1 MDWKFSSRHTVE
13 SMFISNLIS
22 RDETQEIQ
30 KKWTDTMN
38 SLNQKIQ
45 AIIRIPSIRLRL
57 FRIGKQ
63 LEWEKMVMDGSIQNT
78 RRLHLVSTTHLRPWQ
93 IVDEMISV
101 IYRYFYR
108 KYVPSP
114 YTQIENC
121 MNEFFS
127 MIPKENKCYLEVIRL
142 SFLPELLVSLY
153 LSPYQV
159 DKVFA
164 FGMILHILKFSRIAL
179 AKDWRNECACLVL
192 EFCKLLRRV
201 SHEDSLYLSCRSALG
216 LLLKNMDIAS
226 WLLYG
231 EDTKG
236 ASCLMKEIFSFVGE
250 LGNRLCEDL
259 ASSTES
265 PWSSGPFF
273 CDVCDFK
280 AFLLPLFIVI
290 KRGPSSDPI
299 LNRDY
304 VDAFR
309 FLYATFSKLLRKM
322 DECLLKMQSCFPLNT
337 TWEDVTVWN
346 GWFQHLAILEELHK
360 ISELYDIA
368 EEELWMSLRQ
378 REFSLCVL
386 LVKYLKPTDD
396 IKWLLEHKNDYGFEF
411 RRQLARQMIPKANE
425 DFQRS
430 LKIVIDKFLNMGAHV
445 EGHQVLPND
454 LLSQLRVQEES
465 AAGLKS
471 YSTRYLT
478 EKWFLSMCQ
487 AIFNPQNALFIACPN
502 DPARLY
508 PNPAIKLENLH
519 LEYFRLAGKLIA
531 LALIHQVRVG
541 VVFDHVF
548 FLQLAGKSIS
558 LEDIR
563 DADPCLYSNCKQI
576 MEMVSKPI
584 VSDALELRFIG
595 GAEYKR
601 SAELC
606 PDGKSIVVNG
616 KNWKIFADLIIQH
629 HFVTS
634 ISKQVSYF
642 AQGLAD
648 VFGNKCLQKFFFHC
662 LDLEDLDWMMQGI
675 GSSVSPHDLKANA
688 ASYRYYSDRRR
699 HVITNWEKGRL
710 LGRGSFGSVYEGYA
724 AGGFFFAVKEVQLLD
739 QGNQENQAKQCIY
752 QIEQEIALLSQF
764 NHPNIV
770 QYYGT
775 DKDETK
781 LYIFLELVSNGSLTE
796 IYSRYHLK
804 DSQVAAYTRQ
814 ILHGLKYL
822 HEHNVI
828 HRDIKCANILVNV
841 GGTVKLADFGLAKVT
856 EFNNLIKS
864 CKGTPCWMAP
874 EVVNLKRTGGYGLPA
889 DIWSLGCTVLE
900 MLIRKPPYSHLE
912 PAQVLYKIGRGEP
925 PPVPDFLS
933 GLSQDFILQCLQV
946 NPDDRPTA
954 AQLLDHPFVKR
965 SSHA

>member
-13 SMFISNLIS
+13 CMFVSNLIS

-164 FGMILHILKFSRIAL
+164 FGMIMHILKLSRIAL

-280 AFLLPLFIVI
+280 AFLLPLFSVI

-304 VDAFR
+304 VDAFG

-360 ISELYDIA
+360 ISELYDVA

-396 IKWLLEHKNDYGFEF
+396 IKWLLEHKNDSGFEF

-430 LKIVIDKFLNMGAHV
+430 LKIVIDKFLNTGAHV

-454 LLSQLRVQEES
+454 LFSQLRVQEES

-519 LEYFRLAGKLIA
+519 LEYFRLA
-531 LALIHQVRVG
+531 
-541 VVFDHVF
+541 
-548 FLQLAGKSIS
+548 
-558 LEDIR
+558 
-563 DADPCLYSNCKQI
+563 
-576 MEMVSKPI
+576 
-584 VSDALELRFIG
+584 
-595 GAEYKR
+595 
-601 SAELC
+601 
-606 PDGKSIVVNG
+606 
-616 KNWKIFADLIIQH
+616 
-629 HFVTS
+629 
-634 ISKQVSYF
+634 
-642 AQGLAD
+642 GLAD

>member
-1 MDWKFSSRHTVE
+1 M
-13 SMFISNLIS
+13 
-22 RDETQEIQ
+22 
-30 KKWTDTMN
+30 
-38 SLNQKIQ
+38 
-45 AIIRIPSIRLRL
+45 
-57 FRIGKQ
+57 
-63 LEWEKMVMDGSIQNT
+63 
-78 RRLHLVSTTHLRPWQ
+78 
-93 IVDEMISV
+93 
-101 IYRYFYR
+101 
-108 KYVPSP
+108 
-114 YTQIENC
+114 
-121 MNEFFS
+121 
-127 MIPKENKCYLEVIRL
+127 
-142 SFLPELLVSLY
+142 
-153 LSPYQV
+153 
-159 DKVFA
+159 
-164 FGMILHILKFSRIAL
+164 
-179 AKDWRNECACLVL
+179 
-192 EFCKLLRRV
+192 
-201 SHEDSLYLSCRSALG
+201 
-216 LLLKNMDIAS
+216 
-226 WLLYG
+226 
-231 EDTKG
+231 
-236 ASCLMKEIFSFVGE
+236 
-250 LGNRLCEDL
+250 
-259 ASSTES
+259 
-265 PWSSGPFF
+265 
-273 CDVCDFK
+273 
-280 AFLLPLFIVI
+280 
-290 KRGPSSDPI
+290 
-299 LNRDY
+299 
-304 VDAFR
+304 
-309 FLYATFSKLLRKM
+309 LRKM

-360 ISELYDIA
+360 ISELYDVA
-368 EEELWMSLRQ
+368 EEELWMSLWQ

-396 IKWLLEHKNDYGFEF
+396 IRWLLEHKNDYGFEF
-411 RRQLARQMIPKANE
+411 RRHLARQMIPKANE

-430 LKIVIDKFLNMGAHV
+430 LKIVIDKFLNMEAPV
-445 EGHQVLPND
+445 EGHQKRFSTHT
-454 LLSQLRVQEES
+454 LLIY
-465 AAGLKS
+465 A
-471 YSTRYLT
+471 
-478 EKWFLSMCQ
+478 
-487 AIFNPQNALFIACPN
+487 
-502 DPARLY
+502 
-508 PNPAIKLENLH
+508 AIKLENFH
-519 LEYFRLAGKLIA
+519 LQYFRLAGKLIA

-541 VVFDHVF
+541 VVFDRVF

-558 LEDIR
+558 LEDTR

-584 VSDALELRFIG
+584 VSDALELR
-595 GAEYKR
+595 
-601 SAELC
+601 
-606 PDGKSIVVNG
+606 
-616 KNWKIFADLIIQH
+616 NW
-629 HFVTS
+629 S
-634 ISKQVSYF
+634 
-642 AQGLAD
+642 
-648 VFGNKCLQKFFFHC
+648 
-662 LDLEDLDWMMQGI
+662 
-675 GSSVSPHDLKANA
+675 SSVSPYDLKANA
-688 ASYRYYSDRRR
+688 ASYGYYSDRRR

-781 LYIFLELVSNGSLTE
+781 LYIFLELVSSGSLAE

-828 HRDIKCANILVNV
+828 HRDIKCANMLVNV

>member
-1 MDWKFSSRHTVE
+1 
-13 SMFISNLIS
+13 
-22 RDETQEIQ
+22 
-30 KKWTDTMN
+30 
-38 SLNQKIQ
+38 
-45 AIIRIPSIRLRL
+45 
-57 FRIGKQ
+57 
-63 LEWEKMVMDGSIQNT
+63 MVMDGSIQNT

-164 FGMILHILKFSRIAL
+164 FGMIMHILKLSRIAL

-273 CDVCDFK
+273 GDVCDFK

-304 VDAFR
+304 VDAFG

-360 ISELYDIA
+360 ISELYDVA

-454 LLSQLRVQEES
+454 LFSQLRVQEES

-487 AIFNPQNALFIACPN
+487 AISIHKMPFLLHVQMILHDSILILKGFSTHTLLIYA
-502 DPARLY
+502 
-508 PNPAIKLENLH
+508 AIKLENLH

-648 VFGNKCLQKFFFHC
+648 VFG
-662 LDLEDLDWMMQGI
+662 
-675 GSSVSPHDLKANA
+675 SSIA
-688 ASYRYYSDRRR
+688 
-699 HVITNWEKGRL
+699 
-710 LGRGSFGSVYEGYA
+710 
-724 AGGFFFAVKEVQLLD
+724 D

>member
-519 LEYFRLAGKLIA
+519 LEYFRLAG
-531 LALIHQVRVG
+531 
-541 VVFDHVF
+541 
-548 FLQLAGKSIS
+548 
-558 LEDIR
+558 
-563 DADPCLYSNCKQI
+563 
-576 MEMVSKPI
+576 
-584 VSDALELRFIG
+584 
-595 GAEYKR
+595 
-601 SAELC
+601 
-606 PDGKSIVVNG
+606 
-616 KNWKIFADLIIQH
+616 
-629 HFVTS
+629 
-634 ISKQVSYF
+634 
-642 AQGLAD
+642 LAD